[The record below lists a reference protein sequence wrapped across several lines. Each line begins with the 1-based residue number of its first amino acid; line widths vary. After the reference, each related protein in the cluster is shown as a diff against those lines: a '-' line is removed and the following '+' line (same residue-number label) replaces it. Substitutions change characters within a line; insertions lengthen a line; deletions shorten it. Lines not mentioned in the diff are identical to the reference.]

1 MYISKTVFFIY
12 FICLYVQSRPQSAN
26 NKKSSEISY
35 AHTFTNIIA
44 NASIDINGV
53 GPDQT
58 APAGAARPGLTLF
71 KTKGLQNF
79 GCD

>member
-1 MYISKTVFFIY
+1 MYISKAVFFIY
-12 FICLYVQSRPQSAN
+12 ILYVQSRPQGAN

-35 AHTFTNIIA
+35 AYTFINIIA
-44 NASIDINGV
+44 NASIDIYGV
-53 GPDQT
+53 GPDRT

-71 KTKGLQNF
+71 KLNASKNF